1 MDIFSQNKI
10 LVKLIVAMVVIN
22 TALVGYLIWNSTQ
35 PQLKD
40 ANVDKQVN
48 PNFEY
53 VTAVLKRELELNDV
67 QVEQFQKL
75 RASFFKRERI
85 LSLKIR
91 AERDS
96 MNNEMFNLETDS
108 ILIDNLAKRIA
119 HNEYQ
124 MELARFEQ
132 AQELKKICT
141 KKQIEKFETLV
152 YEIRDYFKPDKPTKK

>member
-22 TALVGYLIWNSTQ
+22 TALVCYLIWDNTQ
-35 PQLKD
+35 PQLK
-40 ANVDKQVN
+40 NTNSEKLDKG
-48 PNFEY
+48 NFEY
-53 VTAVLKRELELNDV
+53 VTSVLKRGLELNDQ
-67 QVEQFQKL
+67 QVEQFQNL
-75 RASFFKRERI
+75 RTSFFKRERI

-96 MNNEMFNLETDS
+96 MNAEMFNQETDS
-108 ILIDNLAKRIA
+108 LLIDNLAKRIA
-119 HNEYQ
+119 QNEYE
-124 MELARFEQ
+124 MEIARFEQ

-152 YEIRDYFKPDKPTKK
+152 FEIRDYFKPDKPTKK